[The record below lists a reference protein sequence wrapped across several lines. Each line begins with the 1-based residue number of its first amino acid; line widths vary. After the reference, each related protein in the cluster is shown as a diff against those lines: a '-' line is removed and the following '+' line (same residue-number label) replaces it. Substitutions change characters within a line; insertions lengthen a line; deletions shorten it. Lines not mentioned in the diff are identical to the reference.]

1 MEMLREEFTV
11 EPKLYDDQVVGIEY
25 QIVWQDD
32 NESEREVILG
42 RFSQEEYATN
52 AFTKYID
59 RLSKNNNLNLYP
71 DSTYEQTKIV
81 VEFKDSSKS
90 GNLFVRSKEVVKER
104 FNFRA
109 AERIFNPNGYNNQ
122 RNNIRR

>member
-1 MEMLREEFTV
+1 MDMIREEFTT

-25 QIVWQDD
+25 QVVWQDD

-42 RFSQEEYATN
+42 RFSQEEFATN
-52 AFTKYID
+52 AFKKYTN

-71 DSTYEQTKIV
+71 DSTYEDTKVV
-81 VEFKDSSKS
+81 VEFKDSAKS

-104 FNFRA
+104 FNFRG
-109 AERIFNPNGYNNQ
+109 AEKIFNPNYNNTQ
-122 RNNIRR
+122 RNNYKR